1 MIAQRS
7 ISPHYNR
14 NPKNRP
20 VELIRGLSLWAA
32 LSAPL
37 LPSDSNRELLCATRV
52 NFVQGGYSI
61 QGCRCADSLLAIPV
75 VMFAADDQASYKV
88 TYDGGSLSSV
98 TSGSGLKLFA
108 VPTGKGQ
115 GYFGDNAF
123 QDIFYNDKKSF
134 ATPYFHRYI

>member
-37 LPSDSNRELLCATRV
+37 LPSDSNRTFHSELLCATRV

-88 TYDGGSLSSV
+88 TYDGGSFSSV
-98 TSGSGLKLFA
+98 TSGSGLKLF
-108 VPTGKGQ
+108 VDSNSVRITK
-115 GYFGDNAF
+115 
-123 QDIFYNDKKSF
+123 DKTEVANIRRWEYRISQ
-134 ATPYFHRYI
+134 

>member
-98 TSGSGLKLFA
+98 TSGSGLKLF
-108 VPTGKGQ
+108 VDSNSVRITK
-115 GYFGDNAF
+115 
-123 QDIFYNDKKSF
+123 DKTEVANIRRCEYRISQ
-134 ATPYFHRYI
+134 